1 MIELFLSRYVYL
13 FVLALLAIGLYG
25 VLAKQDLVKKLIG
38 LVIFSTAI
46 YIFFIEGSLQEGGT
60 APVIDERGSDP
71 ALYVDPL
78 PHLLILT
85 AIVVGVGVLGV
96 GLALLVR
103 IYRAHGS
110 LDEYVVAARLAGRV
124 PTDTELEDDDAERS
138 PVPGQQPAA
147 TPRGDRGH
155 DGPGSGPDDH
165 RSEGWTRRGDDPTP
179 RHDDGGDDRHEGGDH
194 RHEGGDDRD
203 DNGQGRA

>member
-25 VLAKQDLVKKLIG
+25 VLAKHDLVKKLIG

-60 APVIDERGSDP
+60 APVIDERGADP

-110 LDEYVVAARLAGRV
+110 LDEYVVAARLAGRF
-124 PTDTELEDDDAERS
+124 PSDTELEDDEAERS
-138 PVPGQQPAA
+138 PVPG
-147 TPRGDRGH
+147 H
-155 DGPGSGPDDH
+155 EPGSGSADRGATGDASGADDPGD
-165 RSEGWTRRGDDPTP
+165 EGDASGGDDPGDASGGDDP
-179 RHDDGGDDRHEGGDH
+179 GEAGGAADGGDDE
-194 RHEGGDDRD
+194 
-203 DNGQGRA
+203 QGPA

>member
-60 APVIDERGSDP
+60 APVLDERGTDP
-71 ALYVDPL
+71 TLYVDPL

-110 LDEYVVAARLAGRV
+110 LDEYVVTARLAGRF
-124 PTDTELEDDDAERS
+124 PTDTELDDDEAERS
-138 PVPGQQPAA
+138 PVPG
-147 TPRGDRGH
+147 RGDAQ
-155 DGPGSGPDDH
+155 GPD
-165 RSEGWTRRGDDPTP
+165 GGRGDADGNSQGPDGSRGDADGNADGDADGDADGNPGDPAD
-179 RHDDGGDDRHEGGDH
+179 DDGRGP
-194 RHEGGDDRD
+194 
-203 DNGQGRA
+203 A